1 MYMNMQWKKA
11 SEKIYK
17 YFKSIGLASLHLT
30 YSLAHTLQTRSFI
43 QFIKFRIL
51 DLNNY

>member
-1 MYMNMQWKKA
+1 MEEIKRKNIQIFQEYN
-11 SEKIYK
+11 
-17 YFKSIGLASLHLT
+17 GLASLHLK

-43 QFIKFRIL
+43 QFIKLRIL